1 MKKLSIKS
9 VQAFNISTFTFTF
22 IHHSAQNSVSTKL
35 LFFHTILLNI
45 AMHYFPSSVPPHY
58 FLSFFR
64 FAASLYISYLTVHKS
79 KINLFLFFCFHL
91 FI

>member
-9 VQAFNISTFTFTF
+9 VQAFNISIFTFTF
-22 IHHSAQNSVSTKL
+22 IYHFAQNSVSTKL
-35 LFFHTILLNI
+35 LLFHTILLNI
-45 AMHYFPSSVPPHY
+45 AMHSFPSSVLPHY

-79 KINLFLFFCFHL
+79 KIFLFFCFHL